1 MRMNVMARVLQI
13 THRNKTL
20 WRWDMSDTL
29 AWSGIDLQWAYT
41 DVLRRIGRRTACV
54 QRAKDILHDALVF
67 FAVSSHPA
75 REESPEAY
83 LNGIVNHLMVD
94 EYRYRTRFVEED
106 QIDETALILEC
117 SPEQIYETRQM
128 LFNLQRIIDLLPKKC
143 RQVFWLYHV
152 DEMKQSDISTHLGI
166 STSMV
171 EKHLIRAM
179 LDIRAFQQKTAR

>member
-1 MRMNVMARVLQI
+1 
-13 THRNKTL
+13 
-20 WRWDMSDTL
+20 MSDTL
-29 AWSGIDLQWAYT
+29 AWCGIDLKWAYT
-41 DVLRRIGRRTACV
+41 VELRRIGRRTACV

-67 FAVSSHPA
+67 FAVSSNPA
-75 REESPEAY
+75 RESAPEAF

-106 QIDETALILEC
+106 QIDETAMILEC

-128 LFNLQRIIDLLPKKC
+128 LYNLQRIVDLLPKKC

-152 DEMKQSDISTHLGI
+152 DEMKQNDISTHLGI

-179 LDIRAFQQKTAR
+179 LDIRAFQQKMAH